1 MLLPIVAVIVAII
14 IMSICLSKSIIVGD
28 WTKQAFYQWGLNC
41 WHIQAK
47 DAKPKILLIDDD
59 SGNGIFSIKQLCD
72 ELHFKATF
80 AVVPDFTNKE
90 IIDSLKCWQRSGFGI
105 SIHGYDHRDWRE
117 LSYEEVVKDIEKCE
131 KWLRQNQFDMRNI
144 RYIVSPHG
152 ANNRAI
158 RKAIKDKGYQMVTGA
173 NLLNPDMKVF
183 QLGRVM
189 ITRNTDLEET
199 SVWLKKAKEE
209 KLFVILGTHA
219 SIPGEFSIEKTKAVL
234 QMAIDLGFE
243 YQQ

>member
-1 MLLPIVAVIVAII
+1 M
-14 IMSICLSKSIIVGD
+14 
-28 WTKQAFYQWGLNC
+28 
-41 WHIQAK
+41 
-47 DAKPKILLIDDD
+47 
-59 SGNGIFSIKQLCD
+59 
-72 ELHFKATF
+72 
-80 AVVPDFTNKE
+80 PDFTNKE

-219 SIPGEFSIEKTKAVL
+219 SIPGEFSVEKAKAVL

>member
-1 MLLPIVAVIVAII
+1 MPIVAIIVAII
-14 IMSICLSKSIIVGD
+14 IMSICLTKSIIVGD

-47 DAKPKILLIDDD
+47 DAKPRILILLIDDD

-80 AVVPDFTNKE
+80 AVVPGFTNKV
-90 IIDSLKCWQRSGFGI
+90 IIDSLKCWQRNGFGI
-105 SIHGYDHRDWRE
+105 SIHGYDHRDWRD
-117 LSYEEVVKDIEKCE
+117 LAYEEVATDIEKCE
-131 KWLRQNQFDMRNI
+131 NWLEQNQFDMKNI
-144 RYIVSPHG
+144 NYIVSPHG
-152 ANNRAI
+152 ANSRAI

-173 NLLNPDMKVF
+173 NLLNPDTKVF

-189 ITRNTDLEET
+189 ITKDTDLEAT
-199 SVWLKKAKEE
+199 NVWLKKAKEL
-209 KLFVILGTHA
+209 KLFVIIGTHS
-219 SIPGEFSIEKTKAVL
+219 SIPGEFSVEKTKAVL